1 MGGGPPRREPETSGL
16 RPMALIDV
24 ASFKPSR
31 KIIKGKTNFE
41 KWEERMVRLNE
52 LGKLLARTCSDRK
65 FREYLR
71 ILGYK
76 AGEIVEILTER
87 KNAVKPNALGP
98 LPDVPLREL
107 CWCLKKENHSQPLI
121 VFYSAG
127 GSCLECSRGGE
138 QDEGG
143 KRDEWIEFYLG
154 EDMVPDPFHV
164 VDGVR
169 RSRCRWGQAV

>member
-1 MGGGPPRREPETSGL
+1 
-16 RPMALIDV
+16 
-24 ASFKPSR
+24 
-31 KIIKGKTNFE
+31 
-41 KWEERMVRLNE
+41 MVRLNE

-87 KNAVKPNALGP
+87 KNAVKPNALQP
-98 LPDVPLREL
+98 LPNVPLRKL
-107 CWCLKKENHSQPLI
+107 RWCWNQKNHNQPLV
-121 VFYSAG
+121 VFYCAGSA
-127 GSCLECSRGGE
+127 CPKCPQRDE
-138 QDEGG
+138 QDEQ
-143 KRDEWIEFYLG
+143 DEYLKEWTKDYLG